1 MVRKKK
7 VLFHSDFALSKTGF
21 GRNAKAILS
30 YLFNTGKYE
39 LVSLAGGITKNHPE
53 LERTP
58 WKSYGSVPV
67 SGPEYADCHSNPD
80 KGRMYSY
87 GMYELDSIVEAEKPD
102 VYIGVQDFWGV
113 DYSISKPWFNNLSP
127 VIWTTLDS
135 LPLFN
140 KAVEDAPKIKNYWVW
155 SKFAENEMHRL
166 GHKHVKTMHGAIDVS
181 DFKPLD
187 ESQKSN
193 LRKQHGIPETDF
205 LIGFVFRNQ
214 LRKSVPNLL
223 QGLKIFKDANP
234 TVSAKLLLHTN
245 WQEGWNIPKLCKET
259 NIDIADIYTTYICK
273 NCKNYKVK
281 PYCGPETDC
290 QSCGQQKTSITT
302 GTAFG
307 VTEKQLNEIYNLMDV
322 YCHPIT
328 SGGQEIPIQE
338 AKLTGLITLVTNYS
352 CGEEMC
358 CPEAASIPL
367 EWTEY
372 REFGTEFIK
381 ASTSPASIASNIQ
394 KVLQMPPKE
403 KEKLGRQGR
412 KWVIENFSISAIGS
426 KIERFLDSCP
436 YAEYKNTKIEWVEK
450 NPHASIPYISDN
462 KLWVKYLYSEILKM
476 NVADNDSG
484 LLHWLER
491 LAQNTPRDAIEGYFR
506 EVASKENE
514 KNKIFKIEDLFSGTV
529 PEERIFVSINSSV
542 ENIFL
547 ATKILS
553 GIKEKYPDK
562 KIFVSSNEIAQLIL
576 AGNSDVEAAFL
587 PAKEFNSVEFLKQ
600 NFFASYCLDNFSVNN
615 GHSMLVP

>member
-39 LVSLAGGITKNHPE
+39 LVSLSGGITKVHPE
-53 LERTP
+53 LDRTP
-58 WKSYGSVPV
+58 WKSYGSVPT

-87 GMYELDSIVEAEKPD
+87 GMYELDSIIELEKPD
-102 VYIGVQDFWGV
+102 IYIGVQDFWGV
-113 DYSISKPWFNNLSP
+113 DYAIEKPWFNKVNS

-140 KAVEDAPKIKNYWVW
+140 RAVEQAPKIKNYWVW
-155 SKFAENEMHRL
+155 SKFAEKEMHRL
-166 GHKHVKTMHGAIDVS
+166 GHQHVKTMHGAIDVS

-187 ESQKSN
+187 KQQKLQ
-193 LRKQHGIPETDF
+193 LRKAHGIPESEF

-223 QGLKIFKDANP
+223 QGFKIFKDSNP
-234 TVSAKLLLHTN
+234 DISAKLLLHTN
-245 WQEGWNIPKLCKET
+245 WQEGWNIPKLCGET
-259 NIDIADIYTTYICK
+259 GVDVSNIYTTYICK
-273 NCKNYKVK
+273 NCKNYIVK
-281 PYCGPETDC
+281 PYCGPEVDC
-290 QSCGQQKTSITT
+290 SFCNQPKNLITT
-302 GTAFG
+302 GTSFG
-307 VTEKQLNEIYNLMDV
+307 VTEKQLNEVYNLMDV

-358 CPEAASIPL
+358 CEEAASIPL

-381 ASTSPASIASNIQ
+381 ASTSPASIAANIQ
-394 KVLQMPPKE
+394 KVLRMSINE
-403 KEKLGRQGR
+403 KEKMAKQAR
-412 KWVIENFSISAIGS
+412 KWVIENFSISSIGS
-426 KIERFLDSCP
+426 KIDRFLDSCP
-436 YAEYKNTKIEWVEK
+436 FAEHQSAKQEWAEK
-450 NPHASIPYISDN
+450 NPYASIPYIADN
-462 KLWVKYLYSEILKM
+462 KVWLKYLYLEILKM
-476 NVADNDSG
+476 EVSDDDGG
-484 LLHWLER
+484 LLHWMQRLE
-491 LAQNTPRDAIEGYFR
+491 QNTPRESIEGYFR
-506 EVASKENE
+506 EVASKDNE
-514 KNKIFKIEDLFSGTV
+514 KNKIYKIEDLFSDSK
-529 PEERIFVSINSSV
+529 PEDRIFVSANSSI

-547 ATKILS
+547 ATKIIS
-553 GIKEKYPDK
+553 AIKEKYPDK
-562 KIFVSSNEIAQLIL
+562 KIYVSSNEAAQLVL
-576 AGNSDVEAAFL
+576 AGNEFVEAAFL
-587 PAKEFNSVEFLKQ
+587 PAKEFNSVEFLTR

-615 GHSMLVP
+615 GHSILVP